1 MLIHCAVK
9 TPKTLTFIKRNYDS
23 SLKIIFSNNTYST
36 FQLCSFYMA
45 VCFCWTLPYL
55 ILVTYRNL
63 FGPLGAT
70 SAMIMNSC
78 KIFGSLCCL
87 VTFFEIMLVWY
98 ILKMVLKIIPH
109 MDDKNWAKLLIVV
122 NVLIISSVTYI
133 MMVKGRK
140 MQYYSILHTGGYPKH
155 HIDSSENFVTIR

>member
-1 MLIHCAVK
+1 
-9 TPKTLTFIKRNYDS
+9 
-23 SLKIIFSNNTYST
+23 
-36 FQLCSFYMA
+36 MA
-45 VCFCWTLPYL
+45 VCIFWTLPYL

-98 ILKMVLKIIPH
+98 IIKIVLKVIPH
-109 MDDKNWAKLLIVV
+109 MDDKNWAKLLILF
-122 NVLIISSVTYI
+122 NVLIVSSVTYI
-133 MMVKGRK
+133 MMIKGRK
-140 MQYYSILHTGGYPKH
+140 MQNYLILHTGGYPKNELDFPEKY
-155 HIDSSENFVTIR
+155 IVIR

>member
-1 MLIHCAVK
+1 
-9 TPKTLTFIKRNYDS
+9 
-23 SLKIIFSNNTYST
+23 
-36 FQLCSFYMA
+36 MA

-133 MMVKGRK
+133 MMIKGRK

-155 HIDSSENFVTIR
+155 HIDSSKNFVTIR